1 MKNGSIIVV
10 TEELHLNRTTFED
23 HGRRSKR
30 AATAQKERL
39 WDHGVIPY
47 EIDSQFGGSH
57 KALFKQAM
65 RHWENFTCLK
75 FVERNPI
82 DHANYIIFTEKPCGY
97 VRKIIFVTFEILIH
111 GYLL

>member
-1 MKNGSIIVV
+1 M
-10 TEELHLNRTTFED
+10 TEELHSNRTVFED

-75 FVERNPI
+75 FVERNLV

-97 VRKIIFVTFEILIH
+97 VYKDFHFLSSYRRIGKTVKN
-111 GYLL
+111 